1 MSLVYRRREKDNAYV
16 ELEMQGM
23 LDIMETEVSPP
34 PRVLCK
40 LSGLPATVAFI
51 ASLLTHPPGLAC
63 NETEAFG

>member
-34 PRVLCK
+34 PCPMQIK
-40 LSGLPATVAFI
+40 WA
-51 ASLLTHPPGLAC
+51 AC
-63 NETEAFG
+63 YSCIHC

>member
-23 LDIMETEVSPP
+23 LDVCLA
-34 PRVLCK
+34 RVLCK